1 MKTSRVQY
9 ASLHAL
15 HNGAYVPRLF
25 VHEKCVDY
33 CTTPFLKMENVW
45 TSVRHHV
52 LHEVLIRDSE
62 CTKHA
67 LLEGGGTLHQQRQGL
82 GLHTCWARVG
92 VEVEEGLLAAVALE
106 REESHIRVPQ
116 VLVVCRLHGNAKEL
130 TRQLCTRTTAPLNK
144 CKTVCMSEDGSPLV
158 CCPLMLIL
166 HSWQVVE
173 EGEYTKYHPDMPYM
187 SVLVSFIS
195 CHAPTLKRPSRT
207 SGSEK

>member
-1 MKTSRVQY
+1 M
-9 ASLHAL
+9 
-15 HNGAYVPRLF
+15 PRLF
-25 VHEKCVDY
+25 VPEKCIDY
-33 CTTPFLKMENVW
+33 CTTPLLKMEQVW
-45 TSVRHHV
+45 HWREAPCASQGVDQKFWMYKTCLNGRRGT
-52 LHEVLIRDSE
+52 IR
-62 CTKHA
+62 K
-67 LLEGGGTLHQQRQGL
+67 QRQGL

-92 VEVEEGLLAAVALE
+92 VEVEESLLAAVAFQ
-106 REESHIRVPQ
+106 REESHVRVPQ
-116 VLVVCRLHGNAKEL
+116 VLVVRRLHGNAKEL

-187 SVLVSFIS
+187 SVLVSFTS

-207 SGSEK
+207 LGSEK